1 MDGGGGSARRL
12 QIRGGVWV
20 GFGCVP
26 RKAKSTPCRE
36 NGIRDPCPARELS
49 PDHCRAGCGWRRER
63 AHRLGARD
71 YHPPTSKFGQPPQH
85 STTTQ
90 GAQPGQNS
98 TQSRCDRQRHWGY
111 WGSSPTLLRS
121 NHAGQLVCHH
131 GGVVRLQVQPEMH
144 AIQGCRVQTRPAWP
158 HPAMV
163 VWWTSSSVAG
173 DTTGLWYE
181 GSGTGALGGC
191 TSCHCRGP

>member
-1 MDGGGGSARRL
+1 MARLDG
-12 QIRGGVWV
+12 
-20 GFGCVP
+20 
-26 RKAKSTPCRE
+26 CRF
-36 NGIRDPCPARELS
+36 A
-49 PDHCRAGCGWRRER
+49 AVCGWV
-63 AHRLGARD
+63 LGVSHEKPSPRHVARMASATPVLPGSSPRITVGLVVVGAVNEPTGWGGPR

-90 GAQPGQNS
+90 GVQPGQNS

-181 GSGTGALGGC
+181 GSGIGALGGC